1 MLLLAPARPLVQ
13 VGAAGGAQ
21 ALAVLIAQRDE
32 RQLEH
37 DGRNDEGLHIEHVV
51 RGQTVELVLVGAFG
65 NLRAVEQE
73 VSFDFALDIEDRV
86 LKTARAIGARL
97 ARDAPRDEQRVA
109 CVGDVGMPR
118 KRLAESIRVG
128 TALELI
134 NGNGALELGK
144 LCRRE

>member
-21 ALAVLIAQRDE
+21 ALAVLIAQGDE
-32 RQLEH
+32 RKFEY

-51 RGQTVELVLVGAFG
+51 RRQTVELVLVGTFG

-73 VSFDFALDIEDRV
+73 VSFDFTLDIEDRI
-86 LKTARAIGARL
+86 LKAARAIGARL
-97 ARDAPRDEQRVA
+97 TRDAPRDEQRVT

-118 KRLAESIRVG
+118 KRLTEAVRIGS
-128 TALELI
+128 AFELI
-134 NGNGALELGK
+134 NRNNALELGK

>member
-1 MLLLAPARPLVQ
+1 M
-13 VGAAGGAQ
+13 
-21 ALAVLIAQRDE
+21 
-32 RQLEH
+32 
-37 DGRNDEGLHIEHVV
+37 V

-86 LKTARAIGARL
+86 LEAARAIGARL
-97 ARDAPRDEQRVA
+97 TCDAPRDEQRVA

-118 KRLAESIRVG
+118 KRLTEAVRVRA
-128 TALELI
+128 ALELI
-134 NGNGALELGK
+134 NSNGALELGK